1 MLLAAGLATVITVTQ
16 VSGVT
21 ISETNRGYTDVPCQ
35 GDRRVIVHLFE
46 WPWDDIADEC
56 ESYLGPKVQGEH
68 DHQLTNMY
76 NLGLLWSAGISTH
89 GAHSWICLVDKIP
102 ACVIQT

>member
-1 MLLAAGLATVITVTQ
+1 MLLAAGLATVIIVTQ

-21 ISETNRGYTDVPCQ
+21 INETNRGYTDVPCQ

-56 ESYLGPKVQGEH
+56 ESHLGPKVLGENGSNH
-68 DHQLTNMY
+68 YLTI
-76 NLGLLWSAGISTH
+76 L
-89 GAHSWICLVDKIP
+89 
-102 ACVIQT
+102 